1 VPDAGATR
9 RTLAQGEVVKEPA
22 QDPNAAV
29 DAAGWRPGA
38 VDPLRRA
45 VWPRPS
51 TPVLGKR
58 DGFGQHVL
66 CALYAAAVGCLWRL
80 PSRPRRRAID
90 ALAWLAHSID
100 RRRAAVAR
108 DYIRTACPDLP
119 PEALE
124 RRVRAAFAHLVEV
137 TLDAEWRA
145 ARVPPERL
153 LDYVELDISPAA
165 RALFASGRG
174 VVCAT
179 AHCGDWELAGT
190 AMAWVAPQ
198 PVYVV
203 SRPPANKP
211 LSARAQALRE
221 RFGMRLVPRRGA
233 MQESGPIV
241 RGGGMLALMLDQRP
255 RGGGEEGLF
264 FGRAAAYDRSAGVLV
279 KRLRAPLLFAAAWR
293 VGERRWRLVADVVL
307 EPEQQARMPVAELT
321 RMVNRELERLILVE
335 PDQVFWLHDRYG
347 LRRGRPGPGGSLPG
361 QAAGHGESSR

>member
-1 VPDAGATR
+1 MKERAQVPD
-9 RTLAQGEVVKEPA
+9 E
-22 QDPNAAV
+22 AV
-29 DAAGWRPGA
+29 DAGGWRPGS

-45 VWPRPS
+45 TWPRPS

-66 CALYAAAVGCLWRL
+66 CALYAVAVGCLWRL
-80 PSRPRRRAID
+80 PSRPRRFAID

-108 DYIRTACPDLP
+108 DYIRTACPALA

-153 LDYVELDISPAA
+153 LEHVELDISPAA

-174 VVCAT
+174 TVCAT

-221 RFGMRLVPRRGA
+221 RFGLRLVPRRGA

-241 RGGGMLALMLDQRP
+241 RGGGMLALMLDQRSSA
-255 RGGGEEGLF
+255 GTEQGLF
-264 FGRAAAYDRSAGVLV
+264 FGRPALFDRSAGVLV

-293 VGERRWRLVADVVL
+293 IGERRWRLVADVVV
-307 EPEQQARMPVAELT
+307 EPGDQAGLSAADLT
-321 RMVNRELERLILVE
+321 RRVNSELERLILVD

-347 LRRGRPGPGGSLPG
+347 LHRRSRSAARPAPAR
-361 QAAGHGESSR
+361 AAAPSGEESSG

>member
-1 VPDAGATR
+1 MTERGPETDVPGDARA
-9 RTLAQGEVVKEPA
+9 
-22 QDPNAAV
+22 
-29 DAAGWRPGA
+29 WRPGA

-45 VWPRPS
+45 AWPRPS

-58 DGFGQHVL
+58 DGPGQHVL

-80 PSRPRRRAID
+80 PSRPRRLAID
-90 ALAWLAHSID
+90 AMAWLAHRID
-100 RRRAAVAR
+100 RRRAEVAR
-108 DYIRTACPDLP
+108 DYIRTACPGLSR
-119 PEALE
+119 EALE

-153 LDYVELDISPAA
+153 LDHVELDISPAA

-190 AMAWVAPQ
+190 AMPWVAPQ

-211 LSARAQALRE
+211 LSIRAQALRE

-241 RGGGMLALMLDQRP
+241 RGGGMLALMLDQRSSA
-255 RGGGEEGLF
+255 GTEEGLF
-264 FGRAAAYDRSAGVLV
+264 FGRPALHDRSAGVLV

-293 VGERRWRLVADVVL
+293 VGERRWRLVADVVV
-307 EPEQQARMPVAELT
+307 EPEEQAGLSVAELG
-321 RMVNRELERLILVE
+321 RRVNAELERMILVD

-347 LRRGRPGPGGSLPG
+347 LRRGGRVA
-361 QAAGHGESSR
+361 QAAEAPREGG